1 MNFTKTKVTPA
12 EVHALSEF
20 IGGASRQITGHLAE
34 LDGKVKQLQASWD
47 GEAKQAYEIAQKQ
60 WNDQVTEMNALLGR
74 VSGKLVEI
82 AQGYDATDRRGA
94 GRFAK

>member
-1 MNFTKTKVTPA
+1 MSTATTKVTPA
-12 EVHALSEF
+12 EVNALSEF
-20 IGGASRQITGHLAE
+20 IGGASRQITGHLGE
-34 LDGKVKQLQASWD
+34 LDAKVKKLQASWD
-47 GEAKQAYEIAQKQ
+47 GEAKQAYEIAQKR
-60 WNDQVTEMNALLGR
+60 WNDQVSEMNALLGR